1 LPFDEFQQL
10 MTKKLIKQIREA
22 EDDAVVE
29 GTSQSVSCFLWSPSQ
44 QKMNE
49 EVTYKMRDFRQSDIL

>member
-1 LPFDEFQQL
+1 